1 MWKILLLIYLIV
13 TLNANIFSAE
23 KPNPIDEQIKLIQ
36 SELNRIDEVTKSS
49 VCAIGI
55 DEIVSNKK
63 TEYQRRIEFLNKT
76 KTKRNESIN
85 INRTN
90 IKASYVTN
98 DYMLKK
104 GEMYCYPNPAV
115 SRNPKLHIEA
125 GYAEKVEVEI
135 YDMTGRLK
143 DKLTIKGSP
152 VLIGNEYAYEFEWKT
167 EGLGSGTY
175 IMEVKAN
182 KGSEKI
188 TGRIKCAIIK

>member
-36 SELNRIDEVTKSS
+36 TELNRIEEVTKSS
-49 VCAIGI
+49 VCSGGI
-55 DEIVSNKK
+55 NEILSNKK

-98 DYMLKK
+98 DYVLKK

-135 YDMTGRLK
+135 YDITGRLK

-182 KGSEKI
+182 RGSEKI